1 MTEKYADYFMDVLK
15 SNGYTHCFFI
25 GGGNILHLVEAARR
39 RFTCVPVVHEVSAC
53 IAAEYFNE
61 VSDSSNERAFALV
74 TAGPGATNCATG
86 VAAAWLESRE
96 LLLVG
101 GQARVDFISDGSVRQ
116 IGHQEINAIDMFRPV
131 TKEAERFTT
140 ARGRLEIEA
149 LLNASRTG
157 RKGPVF
163 IEICLDV
170 SAYMVSP
177 AELDAIENTTSQPA
191 ASLPDLDI
199 PQMDTVISELR
210 CSKRP
215 VILLGGGVSRAS
227 MAVLLPLLRKLG
239 IPVMTTWNGADRI
252 GFDDD
257 LHAGRPNTYGMR
269 FSNLAIQ
276 QSDFVLAVGTRLGL
290 QQTGFAWEDFV
301 PLGTLVQVDIDQ
313 AELDKG
319 HPKVDIPVCADAT
332 NFLNHLLSS
341 TASEHAEQ
349 WHDWRTFVRSLRDL
363 LPLCEEVN
371 SASPGHIE
379 AYRFVTELS
388 GLTTG
393 ADQVIPCSSG
403 GTFTIMMQAF
413 ANVEGQVIITDKG
426 HASMGYGLAGAIGA
440 AMRNPS
446 RRTILV
452 EGDGGFAQNMQEVGT
467 AVAQKLNL
475 KIFILDNDGYASIKT
490 SLKSYF
496 DGAYIGC
503 DAASGLG
510 LPDWLTFF
518 SSFKIPTAVV
528 SEAGFT
534 PNVQALLAAPGAAAF
549 VVKIDPEQQFFPKIT
564 SRMLTDGSMASNPLH
579 RMTPSLPV
587 QLEERCLPWLL
598 TK

>member
-1 MTEKYADYFMDVLK
+1 VTEKYADYFMDVLK

-61 VSDSSNERAFALV
+61 VSDASNERAFALV

-140 ARGRLEIEA
+140 ARGRLAIEA
-149 LLNASRTG
+149 LLDASRTG

-177 AELDAIENTTSQPA
+177 AELDDINSMTSQPEA
-191 ASLPDLDI
+191 FLHEVDI
-199 PQMDTVISELR
+199 PQMNAVVTGLRSSE
-210 CSKRP
+210 RP
-215 VILLGGGVSRAS
+215 VILLGGGVSRAE
-227 MAVLLPLLRKLG
+227 MAVILPLLRKLG
-239 IPVMTTWNGADRI
+239 APIMTTWNGADRI
-252 GFDDD
+252 GFDDE
-257 LHAGRPNTYGMR
+257 LYAGRPNTYGMR

-276 QSDFVLAVGTRLGL
+276 QSDFVVAVGTRLGL

-319 HPKVDIPVCADAT
+319 HPKVDIPICADAT
-332 NFLNHLLSS
+332 NFLHRLLSS
-341 TASEHAEQ
+341 TATESAEH
-349 WHDWRTFVRSLRDL
+349 WHDWRNFVTSLRDS

-388 GLTTG
+388 GLTNGT
-393 ADQVIPCSSG
+393 DQVIPCSSG
-403 GTFTIMMQAF
+403 GAFTIMMQAF
-413 ANVEGQVIITDKG
+413 ANVEGQVIVTDKG
-426 HASMGYGLAGAIGA
+426 HASMGYGLPGAIGA
-440 AMRNPS
+440 ALRNPD

-467 AVAQKLNL
+467 AVSQRLNL

-496 DGAYIGC
+496 AGAYIGC
-503 DAASGLG
+503 DAESGLG
-510 LPDWLTFF
+510 LPDWLAFF
-518 SSFKIPTAVV
+518 SSFKMPTAVI
-528 SEAGFT
+528 SETGFT
-534 PNVQALLAAPGAAAF
+534 TSVQALLAAPGPAAF

-579 RMTPSLPV
+579 RMTPPLTAH
-587 QLEERCLPWLL
+587 LEERCSPWLL